1 MNLKPMLFKRLVI
14 AAIAVISISV
24 VAISF
29 SDNLTLSELPLPI
42 VKNEPKSPLTGL
54 SAENG
59 PVIVVKIDDTSFA
72 HPQVGLRDADVVY
85 IEQVEGGLTRLAA
98 VFSSKIPSVIGPVRS
113 ARITDLELFAQYGRI
128 GFAYSG
134 AQSKLLPEIA
144 AANLVDIGANRY
156 GAEFYKND
164 PLRKAPYAMM
174 VSAPE
179 LLQEAKTRGA
189 DFVSAKPMGW
199 KFGDESP
206 LAEKIEKIEVS
217 WPAGRYGATWSQAE
231 ERWLLT
237 HNGVPDL
244 DETGYQ
250 LGPENI
256 VVQLVSI
263 TDSIYKDKVGG
274 VTPFSETVG
283 TGDCYLLRDGSSVP
297 CRWTRSSAESGTSF
311 TDINGEEIFFA
322 PGGIWFALTSKEPL
336 ISALAVQDA
345 TKTMSK

>member
-1 MNLKPMLFKRLVI
+1 MLFKRLLLAVI
-14 AAIAVISISV
+14 AITSISV

-29 SDNLTLSELPLPI
+29 LDDVTLSELPIPI

-54 SAENG
+54 PAKSG
-59 PVIVVKIDDTSFA
+59 PVIVVKIDDTTLA

-113 ARITDLELFAQYGRI
+113 ARITDLELFAQYGKI

-134 AQSKLLPEIA
+134 AQRKLLPEIA
-144 AANLVDIGANRY
+144 AANLFDIGANRY

-164 PLRKAPYAMM
+164 PLRIAPYAMM

-179 LLQEAKTRGA
+179 LIQEAQSRGA
-189 DFVSAKPMGW
+189 VIANAKPMGW
-199 KFGDESP
+199 NFGDQSP
-206 LAEKIEKIEVS
+206 LAEEIESIGIS
-217 WPAGRYGATWSQAE
+217 WPAGRYGATWSPSE

-237 HNGVPDL
+237 HNGSPDL

-274 VTPFSETVG
+274 VTPFTATVG
-283 TGDCYLLRDGSSVP
+283 TGDCYLLRNGTSLP
-297 CRWTRSSAESGTSF
+297 CRWSSTSSESGTSF
-311 TDINGEEIFFA
+311 TDINGAEIFFA
-322 PGGIWFALTSKEPL
+322 PGKIWFALTSKEPA
-336 ISALAVQDA
+336 ISLHVVQDA

>member
-1 MNLKPMLFKRLVI
+1 MNLKQMFSKRVALAVI
-14 AAIAVISISV
+14 ALTSISV
-24 VAISF
+24 AAVSFIDDVA
-29 SDNLTLSELPLPI
+29 LSELQIPI

-54 SAENG
+54 PAKSG
-59 PVIVVKIDDTSFA
+59 PVIVVKIDDTAFA
-72 HPQVGLRDADVVY
+72 HPQVGIRDADVVY

-113 ARITDLELFAQYGRI
+113 ARITDLELFAQYGKI

-134 AQSKLLPEIA
+134 AQRKLLPEIA
-144 AANLVDIGANRY
+144 AANLFDIGANRY

-164 PLRKAPYAMM
+164 PLRVAPYAMM

-179 LLQEAKTRGA
+179 LIQEAQSRGA
-189 DFVSAKPMGW
+189 AIANAKPMGW
-199 KFGDESP
+199 NFGDQSP
-206 LAEKIEKIEVS
+206 LAEEIESIAIS
-217 WPAGRYGATWSQAE
+217 WPAGRYGATWSHSE
-231 ERWLLT
+231 ERWLLS
-237 HNGVPDL
+237 HNGIADL

-274 VTPFSETVG
+274 VTPFTATVG
-283 TGDCYLLRDGSSVP
+283 TGDCYLLRNGTSLP
-297 CRWTRSSAESGTSF
+297 CRWSRTSAESGTSF

-322 PGGIWFALTSKEPL
+322 PGKIWFALTSKEPV
-336 ISALAVQDA
+336 ISLPVVQDA